1 MPARRDQIPVRRPAR
16 RDSVQPRSCSQLPAP
31 PGPEKRGDPPRCSR
45 LAGAFQRS
53 VGLPSTGL
61 PSPGSPKALRLV
73 QADEGDGDGDP
84 GDEDALDEA

>member
-1 MPARRDQIPVRRPAR
+1 
-16 RDSVQPRSCSQLPAP
+16 
-31 PGPEKRGDPPRCSR
+31 